1 MKKNH
6 VILIIAAVSLLCGSV
21 QVQASSIKPAQETE
35 MEGSSSGLSE
45 KWSDY
50 QIQMDGEVYQFP
62 MMYSDFTAYGWSTNE
77 ADGIELE
84 PNQYDM
90 ICFSKDDV
98 KCTVYVINLAKN
110 NETAADCIIG
120 GIKIDKF
127 DWDTENGEVVLPGG
141 IKKGESDL
149 DSIKEAYGTPSD
161 TYEGDLYTKLKY
173 ETDSY
178 CYVEMSVYNES
189 GVLEDIDLRN
199 FVEPEG
205 FDAGEISEEVPE
217 AVASYEKPDGL
228 ADSLGEYQISLDG
241 EAYTLPVPVSTLIAD
256 VWELDESQSDG
267 EIVAGY
273 FGWVTLRKGGQ
284 EIREI
289 AVNPESYGTIPE
301 NCWIEELAV
310 GGFDLE
316 AEGGLPG
323 GIHTGM
329 TEEELLEVL
338 DGAGVSYEVDDES
351 DSFKYY
357 THNVK
362 EYDQYCEVTVYTDE
376 DGLFEPSTVIEVEC
390 SNAFQ

>member
-6 VILIIAAVSLLCGSV
+6 VILMIAAVSLLCGSV
-21 QVQASSIKPAQETE
+21 QVQASSIKPALEMETE
-35 MEGSSSGLSE
+35 GASSGISE

-50 QIQMDGEVYQFP
+50 QIQIDGEVYQFP
-62 MMYSDFTAYGWSTNE
+62 MMYSDFTAYGWSTE
-77 ADGIELE
+77 DADGIELE

-90 ICFSKDDV
+90 LYFSKDDV
-98 KCTVYVINLAKN
+98 TCRAYVINLAKN
-110 NETAADCIIG
+110 NEAAADCIIG

-161 TYEGDLYTKLKY
+161 KYEGDLYTKLKY

-256 VWELDESQSDG
+256 GWELDESQSDG

-357 THNVK
+357 TYNVK